1 MISPQIFV
9 ALSSTS
15 KLDLDFQLLS
25 DLCFFCWNKFKMYV
39 DINVIIII
47 IRGLFISNRFNKNK
61 SEQEQYKNGVELF

>member
-15 KLDLDFQLLS
+15 ELDLDFQLLS
-25 DLCFFCWNKFKMYV
+25 DLCFFCWNKYKMYV
-39 DINVIIII
+39 NFNVIKII
-47 IRGLFISNRFNKNK
+47 IRGLFISNRFNRNK